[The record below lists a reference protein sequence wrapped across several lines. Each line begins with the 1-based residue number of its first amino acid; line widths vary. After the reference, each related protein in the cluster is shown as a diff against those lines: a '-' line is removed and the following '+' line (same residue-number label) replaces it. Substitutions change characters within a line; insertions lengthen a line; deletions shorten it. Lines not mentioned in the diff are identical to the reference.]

1 MRFMTTP
8 RNSRDWLWTIAGA
21 IGLLVAALVM
31 WHSHT
36 EGSTSAQLAL
46 RNRRVGLVQ
55 QIQVDLSRA
64 SEAEKSAV
72 MAITDEESKSFAD
85 QSREASSAVEKERDD
100 LERLLQSG
108 GDRSEQKSLSEFSQ
122 AFAEY
127 RRVDNELLDL
137 AVKNTNLKAYSLAF
151 GPAAE
156 SIHEMDQAI
165 SRLIT
170 ASAKSVS
177 PNAKQVMLL
186 AGEAESGALRIQA
199 LLPAHISEESNQR
212 MDAMES
218 AMAAEDRQVRTSL
231 DGLAALVAPT
241 ESGDLRA
248 AVASYARFSELR
260 TQILELS
267 RENTNV
273 RSLTISLNRK
283 RLIDVK
289 CQDALSA
296 LEEAIQKEPLPE
308 TPASPR

>member
-1 MRFMTTP
+1 MTTP

-21 IGLLVAALVM
+21 IGLLVAALVI
-31 WHSHT
+31 WHGHT
-36 EGSTSAQLAL
+36 EGNTSAQLAL
-46 RNRRVGLVQ
+46 RNRRVALAQ
-55 QIQVDLSRA
+55 QMRVDLSRA

-72 MAITDEESKSFAD
+72 MAITDEESKTFAD

-108 GDRSEQKSLSEFSQ
+108 GDRSEQKYLSEFSQ

-127 RRVDNELLDL
+127 QRVDSELLDL

-156 SIHEMDQAI
+156 SIRETDQAL

-177 PNAKQVMLL
+177 PDAKQVMLL

-199 LLPAHISEESNQR
+199 LLPAHISEESDQK

-218 AMAAEDRQVRTSL
+218 AMAAEDRLVRKHL
-231 DGLAALVAPT
+231 DGLAALVAPA
-241 ESGDLRA
+241 ESGDLHA
-248 AVASYARFSELR
+248 AAASYAKFSELR
-260 TQILELS
+260 TQILALS

-283 RLIDVK
+283 RLIEVK
-289 CQDALSA
+289 CQDALAA
-296 LEEAIQKEPLPE
+296 LEQAIQKEPLPE
-308 TPASPR
+308 TPANPR